1 MSSNQVAHNVHSSD
15 STGGA
20 RSRAS
25 SQEPMPPKK
34 PGGFSVEEVS
44 KMVRSCIE
52 SRLGG
57 QGTTYSHS
65 SVSHWTAGIV
75 EDVLKQLS
83 VMNDNYK

>member
-1 MSSNQVAHNVHSSD
+1 
-15 STGGA
+15 
-20 RSRAS
+20 
-25 SQEPMPPKK
+25 
-34 PGGFSVEEVS
+34 
-44 KMVRSCIE
+44 MVKGCIE

-57 QGTTYSHS
+57 QGTAYSHN